1 MTSINLKD
9 CFFDNE
15 TAEVA
20 EPSSEEG
27 NAQIRELLS
36 MAQKLEGNGN
46 LAARRAEIKDGYKK
60 LGLPNGRRVLLL
72 LLTLNGQDLFDALLG
87 AGALGRVIEE
97 RSGIT
102 FFGLSIIIAY
112 VSLFLPPKVIR
123 NIVAMC
129 RLLFTNAIERKNESM
144 ARLLRCSKNT
154 IRAGSSELFRNGLTK
169 PGEGGNAP
177 GAGRPSFKASFEGI
191 MTNLLIAVTGL
202 DEEAIGKACVR
213 YNVERMISD
222 QSQDNDQMY
231 SKIATGESITND
243 FQSLTALV
251 SDVQAK
257 ISEAL
262 SATPNKEA
270 IALKKLK
277 AEVGREL
284 DRLQKEMDKVSEWSD
299 ACSRNIETPGDGNT
313 APSTPEEQAACYMK
327 SLKSRALP
335 QVLSEIINLFT
346 ERCRRLSE
354 AFAQTEEMDGPSRYY
369 HLVKKASRINLR
381 SFINKLFDLWEVYGA
396 LEKDIGAMADDFSSH
411 LANGKQEDQKEEK
424 GAYDI
429 LEVDA
434 ASLHKEAL
442 EALARISGKLND
454 SQENKPKDV
463 NRAARSLEKLSEL
476 FGGERFQSI
485 LSSGDPELKC
495 ILVPLLHYLKSS
507 CSHWMAC
514 FGKGSTAVKGASS
527 ATKEIDSERFR
538 QGLDYFVGQLNSY
551 FDDQE
556 KARAGMSPETSAP
569 GSVDGSDAA
578 APVSEQDMLMAS
590 REEARKAISQL
601 LEKIG
606 QLRQDLEDSQERR
619 VHRKNSKESAIQGAQ
634 GFLCTLSDRL
644 ESDRKSIE
652 ETEKPWVIKSLTGV
666 VLWISEYLD
675 SRLMKWDKD
684 DNGCRKISYTIAN
697 KIAASLSSQGSIA
710 YLKAEW
716 ERLDGF
722 YDGSI
727 ANPESPGRFIGIE
740 EAGVCAEWF
749 APGTVLSP
757 AERCKLV
764 KKLWSQGMDP
774 RQPSTWIGYIVEQE
788 YARNYGDP
796 TDKMKCCRIT
806 RSELL
811 NAFHCL
817 TGVTCSEETLWS
829 IFTKDMHYSGREC
842 AKLDQIG
849 EPSKYRDEQFR
860 HIKDKEEKADRDRTL
875 IISVDTKAFLLL
887 GRLKHDS
894 GRIMCRKDGRVYRVL
909 DHDFALKLRQIY
921 PHGTSLV
928 DDSRLDESAVLHPIG
943 AYCLNY
949 GTGYVSLVLGKDTA
963 ESVCNLIRMIIDSKR
978 ETMPELDTV
987 LIMCD
992 GGGSNMANGIA
1003 WQAELLKLADEK
1015 NVTLDVMH
1023 FCPGCSRHN
1032 PIEHRLFS
1040 ALSNNWKGKPFIDI
1054 EHVLGYVNST
1064 RNRSLTVRGW
1074 FDSKRYYTNAEKK
1087 KLGMKVLNRS
1097 ELNKLAGDRITHE
1110 FPEGD
1115 MYKWNYVV
1123 RPSADKSPVA

>member
-1 MTSINLKD
+1 MTSIDLKD
-9 CFFDNE
+9 CFFDNK
-15 TAEVA
+15 TAEAA
-20 EPSSEEG
+20 ETSSEEG
-27 NAQIRELLS
+27 NAQIRELLNR
-36 MAQKLEGNGN
+36 AQKLEGKGN
-46 LAARRAEIKDGYKK
+46 LAAHEAEIKDGYQK
-60 LGLPNGRRVLLL
+60 LGMPNGRRLLLL

-87 AGALGRVIEE
+87 AGALGRVIEGH
-97 RSGIT
+97 SGIT

-129 RLLFTNAIERKNESM
+129 RLLFCNAKERKNESM

-154 IRAGSSELFRNGLTK
+154 IRAGSSELFKNGLTK

-177 GAGRPSFKASFEGI
+177 GAGRPSFKAYFAGI

-202 DEEAIGKACVR
+202 DEEALGKACVS
-213 YNVERMISD
+213 YNVERVISD
-222 QSQDNDQMY
+222 QNQDNDQMFA
-231 SKIATGESITND
+231 KIATAESITND
-243 FQSLTALV
+243 FQALTALV
-251 SDVQAK
+251 SDAQAK
-257 ISEAL
+257 IMKAL
-262 SATPNKEA
+262 SAAPNKEA
-270 IALKKLK
+270 VALKKLK
-277 AEVGREL
+277 ADLGREL
-284 DRLQKEMDKVSEWSD
+284 DRLQNEMDKVSEWGD
-299 ACSRNIETPGDGNT
+299 ASSKDTETSSGGNT
-313 APSTPEEQAACYMK
+313 APTTPEEQAACYAK
-327 SLKSRALP
+327 SLKSQALP
-335 QVLSEIINLFT
+335 QVLSEIIDLFT
-346 ERCRRLSE
+346 ERCKRLLE
-354 AFAQTEEMDGPSRYY
+354 AFVETKEMDGPSSYY
-369 HLVKKASRINLR
+369 HLVKKAKRINLK
-381 SFINKLFDLWEVYGA
+381 SFINKLSDLWEVYAA
-396 LEKDIGAMADDFSSH
+396 LAKDIDAMVDDFSSR
-411 LANGKQEDQKEEK
+411 LANGEQEDQKEK
-424 GAYDI
+424 AGAYDI
-429 LEVDA
+429 LEVDV

-442 EALARISGKLND
+442 EALARITGMLNG
-454 SQENKPKDV
+454 SQGNKPKDV
-463 NRAARSLEKLSEL
+463 KRAALSLEKLSEL
-476 FGGERFQSI
+476 FSGERFQSI

-495 ILVPLLHYLKSS
+495 ILIPLFHYLKSS
-507 CSHWMAC
+507 CSHWMSR
-514 FGKGSTAVKGASS
+514 FDKGSTAVKGASS
-527 ATKEIDSERFR
+527 AAKEIDSERFR
-538 QGLDYFVGQLNSY
+538 QGLNYFIGQLNNY

-556 KARAGMSPETSAP
+556 EAKAGMSPETIIP
-569 GSVDGSDAA
+569 GSVGGSDKAV
-578 APVSEQDMLMAS
+578 PVSEQDMLMAS

-601 LEKIG
+601 LEKTG
-606 QLRQDLEDSQERR
+606 QLKQDLEASLEKRIQ
-619 VHRKNSKESAIQGAQ
+619 RKNSRESAIQGAQ
-634 GFLCTLSDRL
+634 DLLCTLSDRL

-652 ETEKPWVIKSLTGV
+652 ETEKPWVLKSLTGV

-675 SRLMKWDKD
+675 GRLMKWDKD

-697 KIAASLSSQGSIA
+697 KIAASLFSQGSIA

-727 ANPESPGRFIGIE
+727 ANPESPGKFIGIE

-749 APGTVLSP
+749 MPGTVLSP

-764 KKLWSQGMDP
+764 KKLWSQGKDP

-817 TGVTCSEETLWS
+817 TGTTCSEETLWS
-829 IFTKDMHYSGREC
+829 IFTKEMHYSGRQC

-849 EPSKYRDEQFR
+849 KPSKYRDEQFQ
-860 HIKDKEEKADRDRTL
+860 HIKDKEEKADRNRTL
-875 IISVDTKAFLLL
+875 TISVDTKAFLLL

-921 PHGTSLV
+921 PNGTSLV
-928 DDSRLDESAVLHPIG
+928 DDSRLDENAVLHPIG
-943 AYCLNY
+943 AYCLND

-992 GGGSNMANGIA
+992 GGGSNMANGVA
-1003 WQAELLKLADEK
+1003 WQAELLKLADDK
-1015 NVTLDVMH
+1015 NVTLDVVH

-1032 PIEHRLFS
+1032 PVEHRLFA
-1040 ALSNNWKGKPFIDI
+1040 ALSNNWRGKPFIDI
-1054 EHVLGYVNST
+1054 GRVLGYVNST
-1064 RNRSLTVRGW
+1064 RNKSLTVRGW

-1097 ELNKLAGDRITHE
+1097 ELDKLAGDRITHE

-1123 RPSADKSPVA
+1123 RPSADKRSVV